1 VGGSLVDNTAQQVS
15 KTTTNRQR
23 QDLPSSGHHRRHQ
36 KQQQQ
41 HQQHHPLALPLATAL
56 SMLITAPNASED
68 ADNSSS
74 AAYFVTPLL
83 NHVTTRAG
91 QAATLTCI
99 VKQLG
104 SRQVSWIRG
113 RDLHVLSSGQV
124 TFSSD
129 SRISVSHVK
138 DSWTLTIRYTQPR
151 DAGSYSCQVN
161 TQPLIA
167 SWYNLTVVGQSLYN
181 LTVVG
186 QSLYNLT
193 VVGQS
198 LYNLTGVGQSLY
210 NLTGVGQSLYNLTG
224 VGQSLYNLTGVGQ
237 SLYNLTGVGQSL
249 YNLTV
254 VGQGLYNLTVVG
266 QSLYNLTGV
275 GQSLYNLTG
284 VGQSLYNLTGVGQS
298 LYNLTG
304 VGQSL
309 YNLTGVGQSLYN
321 LTGVGQSLYNLTGVG
336 QSLYNLTGVGQS
348 LYNLTG
354 VGQSLYNLTGVGQ
367 SLYNLTGV
375 GQSLYNLT
383 GVGQSLYNLTGVEA
397 RANILGKE
405 TMYVQSGSTV
415 TLECVIKEELVI
427 PGLVLWYQDDR
438 LVDRDS
444 RRVKVVT
451 QVANVT
457 TSTLTVTTAAQ
468 QDSGNYSCWPSSGRP
483 DSVLVHVI
491 QGEPPAAMQHG
502 NSAAWVS
509 TLLLVPATLTSL
521 LFLLT

>member
-1 VGGSLVDNTAQQVS
+1 MGGHGAAGPLTTTTFILACCLAVLSVVGGSLVDNTAQQVS

-167 SWYNLTVVGQSLYN
+167 SWYNLTVV
-181 LTVVG
+181 
-186 QSLYNLT
+186 
-193 VVGQS
+193 
-198 LYNLTGVGQSLY
+198 
-210 NLTGVGQSLYNLTG
+210 
-224 VGQSLYNLTGVGQ
+224 
-237 SLYNLTGVGQSL
+237 
-249 YNLTV
+249 
-254 VGQGLYNLTVVG
+254 
-266 QSLYNLTGV
+266 
-275 GQSLYNLTG
+275 
-284 VGQSLYNLTGVGQS
+284 
-298 LYNLTG
+298 
-304 VGQSL
+304 
-309 YNLTGVGQSLYN
+309 
-321 LTGVGQSLYNLTGVG
+321 
-336 QSLYNLTGVGQS
+336 
-348 LYNLTG
+348 
-354 VGQSLYNLTGVGQ
+354 
-367 SLYNLTGV
+367 
-375 GQSLYNLT
+375 
-383 GVGQSLYNLTGVEA
+383 EA